1 MNNSTQ
7 QDPIHAIIEL
17 MGHQKMAGTITDS
30 TIGGGAFIRVDVPE
44 TSISPTFTRFLNPSS
59 IYAINPVTED
69 VMRVMA
75 ERFKFRPIDA
85 WDVEGVYTKVL
96 ALQEKSTQT
105 WQEQDGD
112 D

>member
-17 MGHQKMAGTITDS
+17 MGHQKMAGTISDAAM
-30 TIGGGAFIRVDVPE
+30 GGGAFIRVDVPE
-44 TSISPTFTRFLNPSS
+44 TTTSPKFTRFLNPSS

-75 ERFKFRPIDA
+75 ERIKFRPVDA

-96 ALQEKSTQT
+96 ALQEGRNKGQG
-105 WQEQDGD
+105 EEE
-112 D
+112 